1 VKNCDQFG
9 EMFEAHA
16 LGALDAQERAA
27 LEAHLATGCKDC
39 AEAVEKARWLVS
51 QLAYLA
57 PEAAPSDMVKARLI
71 ETVRAEA
78 QAAKPMAPAKRS
90 IPIWMWAGVGALF
103 IFGLYSTWN
112 TQRLEKEI
120 QIANERAATLLQQR
134 RDLEA
139 RREAAER
146 EATIL
151 TDPASVKIPLASSDP
166 QAPKLEAAWHSQLG
180 IVLTGQGVPAPSGN
194 RVLQLWLIPKASGGK
209 PIPSLTVRPDGDG
222 KFTLLVANP
231 PELMAAT
238 KALAITEEPAGGS
251 PQPTTTPRWVGGT
264 S

>member
-1 VKNCDQFG
+1 VKNCDQFR
-9 EMFEAHA
+9 ELFEAYA
-16 LGALDAQERAA
+16 LGAVDAEDRVA
-27 LEAHLATGCKDC
+27 LEAHLASGCQYC
-39 AEAVEKARWLVS
+39 AKAVEEARWIVS

-57 PEAAPSDMVKARLI
+57 PEAAPSNMLKGRLM

-78 QAAKPMAPAKRS
+78 RAAKRTTPAKRS
-90 IPIWMWAGVGALF
+90 IPVWMWAGVAALS
-103 IFGLYSTWN
+103 IFSLYSAWN
-112 TQRLEKEI
+112 TQRLQKEI

-134 RDLEA
+134 HDLEA
-139 RREAAER
+139 QRETAER

-151 TDPASVKIPLASSDP
+151 IDPASAKIALAPSDP
-166 QAPKLEAAWHSQLG
+166 QTPKLEAAWHSQLG
-180 IVLTGQGVPAPSGN
+180 IVLTGQRIPAPSGN
-194 RVLQLWLIPKASGGK
+194 RVLQLWLIPKTSGGK
-209 PIPSLTVRPDGDG
+209 PIPSLTVRPDADG

-251 PQPTTTPRWVGGT
+251 PQPTSTPRWVGGV